1 MQKFF
6 LLLLLT
12 SIWRVALAAEVQ
24 VELRTV
30 EDQAMPN
37 AVIYLTAKQS
47 LPSSAPQTIAIMD
60 QINRQFSPHVLAVQ
74 KDTQVRFP
82 NSDSIK
88 HHVYSFSAAKRFELQ
103 LYKGLNA
110 NPLLFNTSGVVEL
123 GCNIHDWMLGY
134 VIVLD
139 TPYFAKTDGAGKVSF
154 TLPEGEY
161 RLNIWHPR
169 IAQSPES
176 LEYAVNIRESN
187 NLSYRLDKPLLVDL
201 NQYEAV
207 PADVNDYE

>member
-12 SIWRVALAAEVQ
+12 PIWRVALAVEVQ

-30 EDQAMPN
+30 DDQAMPN
-37 AVIYLTAKQS
+37 AVVYLTAKQS
-47 LPSSAPQTIAIMD
+47 LPPSAPQAIAIMD

-103 LYKGLNA
+103 LYKGLDA
-110 NPLLFNTSGVVEL
+110 NPLLFNTTGVVEL

-139 TPYFAKTDGAGKVSF
+139 TPYFAKTDVAGKASF

-169 IAQSPES
+169 IAQSPQS
-176 LEYAVNIRESN
+176 LEHDVSISGDNS
-187 NLSYRLDKPLLVDL
+187 LSYHLDKPLLADL

>member
-12 SIWRVALAAEVQ
+12 LIWQVALAAEVH
-24 VELRTV
+24 VELRTL

-37 AVIYLTAKQS
+37 AVVYLTAKQS
-47 LPSSAPQTIAIMD
+47 LPSSAPQAIAIMD
-60 QINRQFSPHVLAVQ
+60 QINRQFSPHILAVQ
-74 KDTQVRFP
+74 KDTLVRFP

-88 HHVYSFSAAKRFELQ
+88 HHVYSFSAANRFELQ
-103 LYKGLNA
+103 LYKDLDA

-139 TPYFAKTDGAGKVSF
+139 TPYFAKTDVAGKVTF

-169 IAQSPES
+169 IAQSAQS
-176 LEYAVNIRESN
+176 LEHAVSISGDN
-187 NLSYRLDKPLLVDL
+187 NLSYRLDKALLLDL

-207 PADVNDYE
+207 PADVNNYE